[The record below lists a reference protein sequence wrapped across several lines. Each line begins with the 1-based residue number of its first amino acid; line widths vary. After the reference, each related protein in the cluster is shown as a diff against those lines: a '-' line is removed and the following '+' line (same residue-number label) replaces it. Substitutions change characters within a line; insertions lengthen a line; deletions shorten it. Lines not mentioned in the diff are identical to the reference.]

1 LFEKSSKN
9 RTFTM
14 RSISAHQ
21 VPPVLKSTIVRR
33 ALIPLI
39 IAVLNC
45 VVSGC
50 ATSRYWY
57 GSSENY
63 RTSPELAA
71 ITTQQIER
79 GRPNAFVDGFGWVW
93 GIPSKIILWDRRIEN
108 HYIDAQT
115 ESEIASYLA
124 DNDLQTVK
132 VRLNQYRPGD
142 DWKRLVANK
151 SVGAGWRYTLG
162 LLSVAGEAVF
172 PGRLFGGDHYNPFT
186 NTIHLYSNAPAI
198 AFHEGGH
205 AKDFAQR
212 TWKGTYAA
220 AYLLPA
226 GPLYHEAIATEDAL
240 SYVKSTRNA
249 ATQREAYNLLY
260 PAYGT
265 YVGSVIRDPAGIGYI
280 AAVLVGH
287 AAGRWMSSQI
297 EDPPPARLPRESG
310 ERDSISE
317 STAVSPASA
326 SRPDES
332 MR

>member
-1 LFEKSSKN
+1 
-9 RTFTM
+9 M

-21 VPPVLKSTIVRR
+21 VQPALKSTIVQR
-33 ALIPLI
+33 ALIPLF

-45 VVSGC
+45 VVPGC
-50 ATSRYWY
+50 ATSQYWY

-108 HYIDAQT
+108 HHIDAQT

-142 DWKRLVANK
+142 DWERLVANK

-162 LLSVAGEAVF
+162 LLSVAGETVF

-212 TWKGTYAA
+212 KWKGTYAA

-265 YVGSVIRDPAGIGYI
+265 YVGSVIRDPAGVGYI

-297 EDPPPARLPRESG
+297 EDPPPVRPQREFS
-310 ERDSISE
+310 ERDSLSE

-326 SRPDES
+326 SRPAES
-332 MR
+332 AP